1 MKNPG
6 DREGRGDPPAS
17 TPFDFALDAFLNWCR
32 AERAFSTHTIDA
44 YRRDLRDLQRFLR
57 KIDQIDRPVDVQ
69 REHLERWLEQR
80 HRDGLSRATL
90 ARRRASAGAFFKFLV
105 EDQVIEA
112 NPTEHW
118 KVRGPQRPLPIS
130 ISERQVEALLAAPDP
145 TRPIGRRDRA
155 MLELVYATGLRV
167 SELVTLPQS
176 ALHDGWIEVRG
187 KGGKERIIPIG
198 DAATRALSVWLKDV
212 DDGSRW
218 VFPTSR
224 GRPMSR
230 QNMWLRIRRYA
241 EIAGINGKL
250 SPHVLRHAFATHLVA
265 HGADLRAVQAMLGH
279 ASISTTEIYTHVARE
294 RLRSIHAATHPR
306 G

>member
-1 MKNPG
+1 MSESHG
-6 DREGRGDPPAS
+6 REGRGDPPVS
-17 TPFDFALDAFLNWCR
+17 TPFDFALDAFLNWCG
-32 AERAFSTHTIDA
+32 AERAFSIHTIDA
-44 YRRDLRDLQRFLR
+44 YRRDLRDLQRFLGP
-57 KIDQIDRPVDVQ
+57 ITRPSDIHRVN
-69 REHLERWLEQR
+69 LENWLEQR

-105 EDQVIEA
+105 EDQVIDE

-118 KVRGPQRPLPIS
+118 KVRGPQRSLPIS
-130 ISERQVEALLAAPDP
+130 ISERQVEALLAAPDT

-198 DAATRALSVWLKDV
+198 DAATIALSHWMQDV
-212 DDGSRW
+212 DDGCRW

-241 EIAGINGKL
+241 ELAGIDGKL